1 MLTLNLNTDIE
12 QELNA
17 VAKQSGKPVEALVQ
31 AFILNCLE
39 DIHDADLG
47 DAAMERLGRGESST
61 VSFSE
66 VKRQLND
73 LEN

>member
-17 VAKQSGKPVEALVQ
+17 VAKQSGKPVEELVK

-39 DIHDADLG
+39 DIHDAALG
-47 DAAMERLGRGESST
+47 DAAMERLMLGESST